1 MNLKTVREN
10 PDEVRRILA
19 LRRCNVDVDG
29 IVSLDEERRELSQH
43 RDEARHKQKK
53 LSKGVSGA
61 KREGRDC
68 PELLEQAKELSVR
81 VKGTEA
87 QLSEVET
94 RLNELAGMLP
104 NRVHESVT
112 AEEELV
118 SEWGDIPEFDFDP
131 LAHWDLGEA
140 LGILDLKA
148 AANLAGSRFPLFK
161 GQGALLRRAL
171 LNFFLDTDTRS
182 GYMEVSPPVLVKAA
196 ALRGSGQLPHLE
208 EDMYALRDDPHY
220 LIPTSEAVLANMHQ
234 GQTLQEADLPLKY
247 VACTPCFRREAG
259 SYGKDVRGITRVHQ
273 FDKVEI
279 VRLTRPEGSYDA
291 LEEMLAEACVLLK
304 ELGIPYRVKRLAAWD
319 IAYQAAKTYDIEAWA
334 AGEKRWLEVSSV
346 SNCEDY
352 QARRSKTRF
361 RTADGR
367 SGFPHILNGS
377 ALALPRTFIAL
388 IENNQQPD
396 GSVVIPEVLRPYM
409 GGLERIS

>member
-10 PDEVRRILA
+10 PDEVRRMLE
-19 LRRCNVDVDG
+19 LRRCKVDVDG
-29 IVSLDEERRELSQH
+29 IVKMDEERRRLSQQ
-43 RDEARHKQKK
+43 RDEARHEQKQM
-53 LSKGVSGA
+53 SKDVSGA

-68 PELLEQAKELSVR
+68 PELFEQAKELSAR
-81 VKGTEA
+81 VKGIEA

-94 RLNELAGMLP
+94 RLNELAGLLP
-104 NRVHESVT
+104 NHVHASVT
-112 AEEELV
+112 TEEELV
-118 SEWGDIPEFDFDP
+118 SEWGDIPEFDFEP

-140 LGILDLKA
+140 LDILDLKA
-148 AANLAGSRFPLFK
+148 AADLAGSRFPLFK

-171 LNFFLDTDTRS
+171 LNLFLDRNTRN
-182 GYMEVSPPVLVKAA
+182 GYTEVSPPVLANAA
-196 ALRGSGQLPHLE
+196 TLRGSGQLPHLE

-234 GQTLQEADLPLKY
+234 GQTLQEADLPFKY

-279 VRLTRPEGSYDA
+279 VRFTRPEGSYDA
-291 LEEMLAEACVLLK
+291 LEEMLAEACALLR

-319 IAYQAAKTYDIEAWA
+319 IAYQAAKTYDIEVWA

-346 SNCEDY
+346 SNCEEY

-361 RTADGR
+361 RTADGK
-367 SGFPHILNGS
+367 STFPHILNGS
-377 ALALPRTFIAL
+377 ALALPRTFIAV
-388 IENNQQPD
+388 IENNQQSD
-396 GSVVIPEVLRPYM
+396 GSILIPEPLRPYM
-409 GGLERIS
+409 GGLECIS

>member
-1 MNLKTVREN
+1 MNLKTLREN
-10 PDEVRRILA
+10 PDEVRRILV
-19 LRRCNVDVDG
+19 LRRCEVDVDRMVG
-29 IVSLDEERRELSQH
+29 LDEQRRKLAAE
-43 RDEARHKQKK
+43 RDESRHRQKQV
-53 LSKGVSGA
+53 SKDVAAA
-61 KREGRDC
+61 KREGREC
-68 PELLEQAKELSVR
+68 PELYDDAKKLSAR
-81 VKGTEA
+81 VKGIEAELSGIETE
-87 QLSEVET
+87 LDGLV
-94 RLNELAGMLP
+94 GMLP

-112 AEEELV
+112 AEEEV
-118 SEWGDIPEFDFDP
+118 VGEWGEKPVFDFQP

-140 LGILDLKA
+140 LDILDLKA

-171 LNFFLDTDTRS
+171 LNFFLDTDTRN
-182 GYMEVSPPVLVKAA
+182 GYTEVSPPVLVKAA

-234 GQTLQEADLPLKY
+234 GQTLQETDLPLKY

-273 FDKVEI
+273 FDKAEI

-291 LEEMLAEACVLLK
+291 LEEMLVEACALLR

-319 IAYQAAKTYDIEAWA
+319 IAYQAAKTYDIEVWA
-334 AGEKRWLEVSSV
+334 AGEERWLEVSSV